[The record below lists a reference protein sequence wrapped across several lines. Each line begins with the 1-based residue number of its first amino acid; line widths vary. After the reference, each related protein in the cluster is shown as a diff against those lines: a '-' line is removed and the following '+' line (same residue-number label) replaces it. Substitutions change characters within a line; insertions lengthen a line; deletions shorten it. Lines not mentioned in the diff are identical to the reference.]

1 METREGIFIFYRNQL
16 EKLSSKQDKLRLASA
31 KIGWLR
37 LFVFLV
43 FASLVY
49 GGFALNSWFFA
60 ASLIVFILF
69 LLLIKLHLQKQ
80 FEKELGETK
89 IKIIKNEIE
98 SLNYKPGLWYNGEKY
113 HQANSYSY
121 DLDIFGEFSFFHY
134 VNRCGT
140 EAGEKKLANSI
151 LHPLTKKEEIC
162 PKQLAIKEMTEK
174 TDFRAEWQG
183 LGLMLPQRTEIKH
196 TLRENLSFKSEFIHS
211 GIIKFLLFL
220 APLQIAASLIYYF
233 YSNVYQ
239 PVLYSFLINLTI
251 AGFFL
256 RKINARQKAVDGL
269 QKVMNSYSRMIHRF
283 TNEKWET
290 EMNQKNAHELRSAEK
305 AFSEL
310 ADISEWFD
318 RRMNVIAGVLFNGFA
333 VYDLHCAIRLEKWK
347 EKFNDKCFGWFDL
360 VSETDAIQSM
370 ATYAFNHPEFT
381 YPSFNESQN
390 FYAEQMAHPLIPFQK
405 NIANDFTS
413 SLPEKIILIT
423 GSNMSGKS
431 TFLRTV
437 GLNAVIAQC
446 GLPVNAKKMEIT
458 PMPVLTSLR
467 QTDNLHENVSLFHA
481 ELLRLKF
488 IRNHLKNRQPT
499 LVLID
504 EMLRGTNSEDKL
516 AGSQKLIEE
525 LTHEN
530 SLTLIAT
537 HDLELGKLEQKYNG
551 SIRNACFESIIDNN
565 ELYFD
570 YKLKQGIARNKN
582 ATFLLNKMNIIGN
595 NEIKA

>member
-1 METREGIFIFYRNQL
+1 MHFKTNLSAYQFRLEDLKQKLNHLKRN
-16 EKLSSKQDKLRLASA
+16 ASL
-31 KIGWLR
+31 IGWIR
-37 LFVFLV
+37 LFVFLLLV
-43 FASLVY
+43 FSIY
-49 GGFALNSWFFA
+49 FGFTISNY
-60 ASLIVFILF
+60 LF
-69 LLLIKLHLQKQ
+69 NATLLFTSIFLFLIKLHLQKQ

-233 YSNVYQ
+233 YSDVYQ

-269 QKVMNSYSRMIHRF
+269 QKVMSSYSRMIHRF

-318 RRMNVIAGVLFNGFA
+318 RRMNVVAGVLFNGFA